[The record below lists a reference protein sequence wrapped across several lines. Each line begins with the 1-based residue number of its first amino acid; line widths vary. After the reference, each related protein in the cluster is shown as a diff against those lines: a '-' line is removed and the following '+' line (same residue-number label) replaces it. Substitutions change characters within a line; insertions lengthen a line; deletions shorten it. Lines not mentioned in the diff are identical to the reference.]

1 MYFDFNKNFNYYC
14 IIIIIKKFMVVVL
27 FNYLSIIKVM
37 NFNKISLFI
46 INSLFNLFMVYFKV
60 VNSKMFMINQ
70 KMD

>member
-14 IIIIIKKFMVVVL
+14 IIIIIKFMVVVL
-27 FNYLSIIKVM
+27 FNNLSIIKVM

-46 INSLFNLFMVYFKV
+46 INYLFNLFVVCFKG
-60 VNSKMFMINQ
+60 VNSKMIMINQ

>member
-14 IIIIIKKFMVVVL
+14 IIIIKKFMVVVL

-37 NFNKISLFI
+37 NFDKINLFI
-46 INSLFNLFMVYFKV
+46 INSLINLFMVCFKA

-70 KMD
+70 KKD